1 MVKIGALRVNFEQ
14 REMRREGRTLRVSS
28 RAFDILDVLYRAN
41 GAIVSKDDI
50 IDAVWPRQIVE
61 ENRLQVHIAA
71 LRKALGDDRELIK
84 TVTGRG
90 YLLVERSQDQA
101 AINAPVGAPIDEPL
115 EPLEPL
121 EPRIGIDLPACT
133 TPLVGRDDEVARIL
147 IQLEQAPVLTLAG
160 AGGVGKTALAVRVA
174 HAARESGARAVRFVE
189 LASAQTREAVLAA
202 LALAW
207 QIGPDALGGEARLL
221 AAIRTALPPQG
232 ALVVLDN
239 AEHVIDIVAALVERL
254 VAGGALRVLV
264 TSREPLA
271 IRAETLLRVEPLAV
285 PPEGATTDTMLAHGA
300 VALFLQR
307 ARGHA
312 PACGNDVASIRL
324 VADICR
330 RLDGL
335 PLAIELAAA
344 RVATLGIEGVAA
356 RLRDS
361 LDDRL
366 DLLSGGPRD
375 ASPRQQTLRATF
387 DWSYALLDANAQALL
402 RNLAFFAGTFTF
414 EAVCAVAAEPDDP
427 VSAVIATLGELI
439 AKSLL
444 AVEFRGAI
452 ALYRLTEST
461 RAYAMGKLREEG
473 ALRRVGERHLRYLQP
488 HIEDRAVLAPSRT
501 LARARPSLDD
511 ARRAWDWAFSPE
523 GDAVLGVA
531 LAGSL
536 VGTLLDAGLVHECH
550 ERAARAL
557 DALERLP
564 ADAADSAGT
573 VDALCA
579 MRVRAAFAATVLLT
593 GGAAADAARHWRE
606 VLKCAQ
612 SCGDDAFAARAL
624 WGLWNAAMSAGEIH
638 ASLRFATRLEVCAAR
653 AGTPWQK
660 LCASA
665 MLAASLHCFG
675 EHGQARER
683 LERTLGALDVLHA
696 NGAPQRVDS
705 DLSVDPR
712 IFGAGTL
719 ARIAWLEGDPALAL
733 QLTQRALGH
742 VRADML
748 EPTLCHLLA
757 VVVVPL
763 QLACGDLAQAKRHL
777 ALLRSQAAL
786 HRFDG
791 WQAYGACLAGQL
803 DLQTGHAEKGL
814 AQLEAGLA
822 QLASRDFR
830 RLVAPLEA
838 ICAQA
843 MANAGRID
851 DALAL
856 LEAARRHG
864 EIHGDSGFAAELLRV
879 RGVVELMRAQ
889 RSATMA
895 RADVARHVAAG
906 RRTLSE
912 AMDLAHE
919 QGARLLALRA
929 ALDLAASLI
938 QDGALKDAAGLL
950 APFVSFAEH
959 TNVPEAQR
967 LASLLASIKTRGG
980 AAVREFT

>member
-1 MVKIGALRVNFEQ
+1 MPALHPRRFLERALVKIGALRIHFEQ
-14 REMRREGRTLRVSS
+14 REMRRDGRALRISS

-71 LRKALGDDRELIK
+71 LRKAFGEDRELIK

-90 YLLVERSQDQA
+90 YLLVKRVA
-101 AINAPVGAPIDEPL
+101 APAASIGPGEPG
-115 EPLEPL
+115 
-121 EPRIGIDLPACT
+121 EPRRGADLPLYV
-133 TPLVGRDDEVARIL
+133 TPLIGRDDEVARIL
-147 IQLEQAPVLTLAG
+147 AQLEQAPVLTLAG

-174 HAARESGARAVRFVE
+174 HAVGETTPRTVRFVE
-189 LASAQTREAVLAA
+189 LACATTREAVLAA

-207 QIGPDALGGEARLL
+207 RIGPNAIGDEARVL
-221 AAIRTALPPQG
+221 AGIRDAMPPEG
-232 ALVVLDN
+232 ALLVLDN
-239 AEHVIDIVAALVERL
+239 AEHVIDIVAALVESL
-254 VAGGALRVLV
+254 AAIGGLHVLV
-264 TSREPLA
+264 TSREPLS
-271 IRAETLLRVEPLAV
+271 IRAETLLRIEPLAV
-285 PPEGATTDTMLAHGA
+285 PPEGASTETMLAHGA

-307 ARGHA
+307 ARRHA
-312 PACGNDVASIRL
+312 PACGHDAASIRL

-356 RLRDS
+356 RLHDS

-387 DWSYALLDANAQALL
+387 DWSYALLDANAQASL
-402 RNLAFFAGTFTF
+402 RNLAFFAGAFTF

-427 VSAVIATLGELI
+427 VASIIASLGELI

-452 ALYRLTEST
+452 TLYRLTEST
-461 RAYAMGKLREEG
+461 RAYAMSKLREEG

-501 LARARPSLDD
+501 LTRARPSLDD

-557 DALERLP
+557 AALDSLP
-564 ADAADSAGT
+564 PDAAKS
-573 VDALCA
+573 VDTLGE
-579 MRVRAAFAATVLLT
+579 MRLRAAFAATLLLT
-593 GGAAADAARHWRE
+593 GGLAADAATHWRA
-606 VLKCAQ
+606 VLKRAQ
-612 SCGDDAFAARAL
+612 ANGDEAFAARAL
-624 WGLWNAAMSAGEIH
+624 WGLWNAAMTAGDIH
-638 ASLRFATRLEVCAAR
+638 ASLRFATRLELSAAR
-653 AGTPWQK
+653 AGTAWQK

-665 MLAASLHCFG
+665 MLAVSLHCFG
-675 EHGQARER
+675 EHAQARER
-683 LERTLGALDVLHA
+683 LERTLAAIDALHA
-696 NGAPQRVDS
+696 DGLPQRADS
-705 DLSVDPR
+705 DLAIDPR
-712 IFGAGTL
+712 IFGTGTL
-719 ARIAWLEGDPALAL
+719 ARIAWLEGDPARALHLA
-733 QLTQRALGH
+733 QRALNH
-742 VRADML
+742 VRADMH

-763 QLACGDLAQAKRHL
+763 KLACGDLAEAKRHL

-791 WQAYGACLAGQL
+791 WQAYGECLAGQL
-803 DLQTGHAEKGL
+803 DLQTGHEEKGL
-814 AQLEAGLA
+814 ARLEAGLA

-843 MANAGRID
+843 LAAAGRID
-851 DALAL
+851 DALNML
-856 LEAARRHG
+856 DAARRHG
-864 EIHGDSGFAAELLRV
+864 DMHGDSGFAAELQRV
-879 RGVVELMRAQ
+879 RGVVELARAQ
-889 RSATMA
+889 WLAKAGKTGAA
-895 RADVARHVAAG
+895 RYVEAG
-906 RRTLSE
+906 RRALHE
-912 AMDLAHE
+912 AMALAHD
-919 QGARLLALRA
+919 QGACLLALRA
-929 ALDLAASLI
+929 ALDLAASFV
-938 QDGALKDAAGLL
+938 QEGAVSGAADVL
-950 APFVSFAEH
+950 APFESFVEH
-959 TNVPEAQR
+959 QSVPEAQR
-967 LASLLASIKTRGG
+967 LATMLASLDKRG
-980 AAVREFT
+980 VRRAGDRVS

>member
-1 MVKIGALRVNFEQ
+1 MVKIGALRINFEQ
-14 REMRREGRTLRVSS
+14 REMRRDGRALRISA

-50 IDAVWPRQIVE
+50 IEAVWPRQVVE
-61 ENRLQVHIAA
+61 ENRLQVQIAA
-71 LRKALGDDRELIK
+71 LRKAFGEDRELIK

-90 YLLVERSQDQA
+90 YLLVKRVAASPGDQSDQ
-101 AINAPVGAPIDEPL
+101 GEQG
-115 EPLEPL
+115 EQCG
-121 EPRIGIDLPACT
+121 EPRAGADLPFYA
-133 TPLVGRDDEVARIL
+133 TPLIGRDDEVARL
-147 IQLEQAPVLTLAG
+147 LAQLEQAAVLTLAG

-174 HAARESGARAVRFVE
+174 QAVGDTTARTVRFVE
-189 LASAQTREAVLAA
+189 LASAPTREAVLAA

-207 QIGPDALGGEARLL
+207 RIGPDAIGDEARVL
-221 AAIRTALPPQG
+221 AAIRDAVPPEG
-232 ALVVLDN
+232 ALLVLDN
-239 AEHVIDIVAALVERL
+239 AEHVIDIVAALAETL
-254 VAGGALRVLV
+254 AASSALRVLV
-264 TSREPLA
+264 TSREPLS
-271 IRAETLLRVEPLAV
+271 IRAETLFRVEPLAV
-285 PPEGATTDTMLAHGA
+285 PPEDASTPTMLAHGA

-307 ARGHA
+307 ARRHA
-312 PACGNDVASIRL
+312 PACGNDAASIRL

-344 RVATLGIEGVAA
+344 RVATLGIEGVAV

-402 RNLAFFAGTFTF
+402 RNLAFFAGAFTF
-414 EAVCAVAAEPDDP
+414 EAVCAVAAEPDEP
-427 VSAVIATLGELI
+427 VAAVIASLGELI

-461 RAYAMGKLREEG
+461 RAYAMSKLREEG

-488 HIEDRAVLAPSRT
+488 HIEDRALLAPTRT
-501 LARARPSLDD
+501 LARTRPSLDD

-557 DALERLP
+557 AALDSLP
-564 ADAADSAGT
+564 PEAAKS
-573 VDALCA
+573 VDALCE
-579 MRVRAAFAATVLLT
+579 MRLRAAFAATVLLT
-593 GGAAADAARHWRE
+593 GGLAADSAMHWRA
-606 VLKCAQ
+606 VLKRAQ
-612 SCGDDAFAARAL
+612 ASGDEAFAARAL
-624 WGLWNAAMSAGEIH
+624 WGLWNAAMTAGDIH
-638 ASLRFATRLEVCAAR
+638 ASLRFATRLEVSAAR
-653 AGTPWQK
+653 AGTAWQK

-683 LERTLGALDVLHA
+683 LEHTLAAIDALHA
-696 NGAPQRVDS
+696 DGPPPRVDS
-705 DLSVDPR
+705 DLAVDPR
-712 IFGAGTL
+712 IFGTGTL
-719 ARIAWLEGDPALAL
+719 ARIAWLEGDPVLAL
-733 QLTQRALGH
+733 QLTQRALNH

-763 QLACGDLAQAKRHL
+763 KLACGDLAEAKRHL

-791 WQAYGACLAGQL
+791 WQAYGECLAGQI
-803 DLQTGHAEKGL
+803 DLQTGREEQGL
-814 AQLEAGLA
+814 ARLEAGLA

-838 ICAQA
+838 TCAQA
-843 MANAGRID
+843 LAAAGRID
-851 DALAL
+851 DALNM

-864 EIHGDSGFAAELLRV
+864 DLHGDSGFAAELQRV
-879 RGVVELMRAQ
+879 RGVVELARAQ
-889 RSATMA
+889 RLAHVSRAGKAGAA
-895 RADVARHVAAG
+895 RYVEAG
-906 RRTLSE
+906 RRALHD
-912 AMDLAHE
+912 AMQLAHE

-929 ALDLAASLI
+929 ALDLAASLA
-938 QDGALKDAAGLL
+938 QDGAADEAAALL
-950 APFVSFAEH
+950 APFESFVEH
-959 TNVPEAQR
+959 RSVPEAQR
-967 LASLLASIKTRGG
+967 LAVLLASLRNRVTRCDSFN
-980 AAVREFT
+980 AVD

>member
-1 MVKIGALRVNFEQ
+1 MIKIGALRISFEQ
-14 REMRREGRTLRVSS
+14 REMRREGRALRISS
-28 RAFDILDVLYRAN
+28 RAFDILEVLYRAN
-41 GAIVSKDDI
+41 GAIVTKDDI

-90 YLLVERSQDQA
+90 YLLVKRA
-101 AINAPVGAPIDEPL
+101 GEPASFSGQS
-115 EPLEPL
+115 EHG
-121 EPRIGIDLPACT
+121 EPRQSADLPIYA
-133 TPLVGRDDEVARIL
+133 TPLIGRDDEVARIL
-147 IQLEQAPVLTLAG
+147 AQLNDAPVLTLAG
-160 AGGVGKTALAVRVA
+160 SGGVGKTALAVRVA
-174 HAARESGARAVRFVE
+174 HAVGESSARAVRFVE

-207 QIGPDALGGEARLL
+207 QIGPHAIGSEARLL
-221 AAIRTALPPQG
+221 HAIREVLPSEG
-232 ALVVLDN
+232 TLLVLDN
-239 AEHVIDIVAALVERL
+239 AEHVIDIVAALVESL
-254 VAGGALRVLV
+254 AACAGLRVLV

-271 IRAETLLRVEPLAV
+271 IRAETLFRVEPLAV
-285 PPEGATTDTMLAHGA
+285 PPEGASVDTMLAHGA

-312 PACGNDVASIRL
+312 PACGNDAASIRL

-356 RLRDS
+356 RLRHS
-361 LDDRL
+361 LDERL

-387 DWSYALLDANAQALL
+387 DWSYALLDANARALL

-427 VSAVIATLGELI
+427 VAAVIASLGELV

-461 RAYAMGKLREEG
+461 RAYAMSKLREEG
-473 ALRRVGERHLRYLQP
+473 ALRSVGERHLRYLQP

-501 LARARPSLDD
+501 LTLTRARPSLDD

-550 ERAARAL
+550 ERAACALAAL
-557 DALERLP
+557 DRLP
-564 ADAADSAGT
+564 ADVAAN
-573 VDALCA
+573 VDAACA

-593 GGAAADAARHWRE
+593 GGAPADAARHWRE
-606 VLKCAQ
+606 VLERAQ
-612 SCGDDAFAARAL
+612 ACGDDAFAARAL
-624 WGLWNAAMSAGEIH
+624 WGLWNAAMNAGEIH

-675 EHGQARER
+675 ELGQARER
-683 LERTLGALDVLHA
+683 LEGTLAELALLHA
-696 NGAPQRVDS
+696 NGMPQRVDS
-705 DLSVDPR
+705 DLAVDPR
-712 IFGAGTL
+712 IFGTGTL

-733 QLTQRALGH
+733 QLAQRALNH

-763 QLACGDLAQAKRHL
+763 QLACGNIAEAQRHL

-791 WQAYGACLAGQL
+791 WQAYGECLAGQL
-803 DLQTGHAEKGL
+803 DLQNGDEAKGL
-814 AQLEAGLA
+814 ARLEAGLA

-838 ICAQA
+838 VCAKA
-843 MANAGRID
+843 LADAGRID
-851 DALAL
+851 DALYM
-856 LEAARRHG
+856 LEAAQRHG
-864 EIHGDSGFAAELLRV
+864 EIHGDSGFAVELLRA
-879 RGVVELMRAQ
+879 RGLIELLRAQ
-889 RSATMA
+889 RYAKSDRAGAT
-895 RADVARHVAAG
+895 RHIDAG
-906 RRTLSE
+906 RRFLKE
-912 AMDLAHE
+912 AMELAHE

-929 ALDLAASLI
+929 ALDLAASLA
-938 QDGALKDAAGLL
+938 QEGAARKAAELL
-950 APFVSFAEH
+950 TPFAPFVEH
-959 TNVPEAQR
+959 PNMPEAQR
-967 LASLLASIKTRGG
+967 LASLLASLDKL
-980 AAVREFT
+980 AKSSY